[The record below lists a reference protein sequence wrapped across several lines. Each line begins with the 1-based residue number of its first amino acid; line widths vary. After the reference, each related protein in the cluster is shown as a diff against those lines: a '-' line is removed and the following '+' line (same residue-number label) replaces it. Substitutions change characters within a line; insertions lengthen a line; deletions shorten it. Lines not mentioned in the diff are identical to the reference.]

1 MTASV
6 RCATS
11 AIAEPLAG
19 AAVAPEAAT
28 SPNPVAT
35 STERAVLH
43 IFISS
48 MRYPGGFP
56 GGHQDVP
63 STRCHQDGCMEARA
77 FVSPRPTGQGRQAHS
92 KQVVAGHATRC
103 GVQAEFRATG
113 PLHQAQGRHQRVRC
127 PFHAVPGARCCIRN
141 RWLSCGQ
148 GSSRQSMADGRPPIS
163 PGWTPT

>member
-35 STERAVLH
+35 SIERAVLH

-77 FVSPRPTGQGRQAHS
+77 FVSPRPTGQGRQANS
-92 KQVVAGHATRC
+92 KQVVAGHEVRG
-103 GVQAEFRATG
+103 GVQAGFPAARSV
-113 PLHQAQGRHQRVRC
+113 HSSKGRHQRLRRSVLSERGAG
-127 PFHAVPGARCCIRN
+127 PAVMLSAERNQAVMIIIR
-141 RWLSCGQ
+141 LS
-148 GSSRQSMADGRPPIS
+148 
-163 PGWTPT
+163 